1 MQPLPAG
8 EILPSDGIL
17 RNDDLCPMVDV
28 QEVSETSC
36 MVAMPVREKQIVNA
50 PQIHAQGL
58 GITQKNVTRSCVQQ
72 DAVTF
77 GFQ

>member
-1 MQPLPAG
+1 MQPFSAR

-17 RNDDLCPMVDV
+17 RDDDLCPMVDV
-28 QEVSETSC
+28 QKVSETSR
-36 MVAMPVREKQIVNA
+36 MVAMPVREKQIVNVL
-50 PQIHAQGL
+50 QVNAQGL
-58 GITQKNVTRSCVQQ
+58 GIAQKNVTRSCVQQ

>member
-1 MQPLPAG
+1 MQPFSAR
-8 EILPSDGIL
+8 EILPFDGIL

-28 QEVSETSC
+28 QEVGESTG
-36 MVAMPVREKQIVNA
+36 MVAVPVREKQIVNVL
-50 PQIHAQGL
+50 QVNAQGL
-58 GITQKNVTRSCVQQ
+58 GIAQKNVTRSCVQQ